1 MNLALLARQGWRI
14 VTRQASLLYKILK
27 GRYFRNSNFLN
38 AKVGSNPS
46 FGWRSLIEGRKVLKK
61 EDGGI
66 RWVSQLIKNKEWDKA
81 LVESLLGEKD
91 VEWVL
96 AIPLSKL

>member
-1 MNLALLARQGWRI
+1 MLEQELRRRLRGGKLSLGIIEELNRVMAKFLWTGSGKDSGIHWKKWQGWRI

-27 GRYFRNSNFLN
+27 GRYFHNSNFLN

-61 EDGGI
+61 EDGG
-66 RWVSQLIKNKEWDKA
+66 
-81 LVESLLGEKD
+81 
-91 VEWVL
+91 
-96 AIPLSKL
+96 